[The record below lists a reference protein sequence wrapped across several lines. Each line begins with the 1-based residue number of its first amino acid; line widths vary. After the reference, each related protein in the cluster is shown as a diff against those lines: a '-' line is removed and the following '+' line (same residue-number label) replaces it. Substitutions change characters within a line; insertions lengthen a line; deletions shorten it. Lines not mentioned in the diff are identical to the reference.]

1 MIYTDSSSN
10 DPAYNLAFE
19 EYMFK
24 NTDYGEPVL
33 LLWQNEPSVIVGK
46 YQNTLEEINYDYVK
60 EKGIRV
66 IRRNTG
72 GGAVYHDLGNL
83 NYSFIIPDVEL
94 KVDFKTFTVPIVK
107 ALRSYGI
114 AAEQTGRNDIL
125 AEGKKFSGNAQQFS
139 GGKLLHHGTLM
150 FDVRMEDVT
159 SALKVK
165 PGKFKSKAIKSVRSR
180 VTNLRPIFEEKQG
193 AGSMDTAEFK
203 KLLLEWFEKEYGLR
217 EISLSEAQLGDIR
230 RLKEDKYDTYDW
242 NFGQSPKAD
251 IVRGDFF
258 RCGQVEFH
266 FSISNHT
273 ISAVKITGDFF
284 ASRDVEE
291 LEARLTGLPYE
302 REPLLQAMREADLE
316 GYLGDV
322 TAEELA
328 DVIV

>member
-1 MIYTDSSSN
+1 MIRLQS
-10 DPAYNLAFE
+10 AFE

-125 AEGKKFSGNAQQFS
+125 AEGKKFRE
-139 GGKLLHHGTLM
+139 TLSSSAEGSSFITARLCSM
-150 FDVRMEDVT
+150 YAWRDVT

-165 PGKFKSKAIKSVRSR
+165 PGKFKSKAIKSVRS
-180 VTNLRPIFEEKQG
+180 V
-193 AGSMDTAEFK
+193 
-203 KLLLEWFEKEYGLR
+203 
-217 EISLSEAQLGDIR
+217 
-230 RLKEDKYDTYDW
+230 
-242 NFGQSPKAD
+242 
-251 IVRGDFF
+251 
-258 RCGQVEFH
+258 
-266 FSISNHT
+266 
-273 ISAVKITGDFF
+273 
-284 ASRDVEE
+284 
-291 LEARLTGLPYE
+291 
-302 REPLLQAMREADLE
+302 
-316 GYLGDV
+316 
-322 TAEELA
+322 
-328 DVIV
+328 